1 MIDGIYHADPNSQL
15 APLRLGNLHSLQQ
28 KEIPM
33 FNTRNDLP
41 LATRTR
47 SVELLNARLADA
59 IDLGTQIKH
68 AHWNVKGPNFIALH
82 ELFDK
87 IAESIEDQIDT
98 IAERVT
104 ALGGTA
110 HGTLTAVARGTSL
123 KPYPEDIYD
132 GATHVGALA
141 AVLADFG
148 TKVRAAIDDSAKL
161 GDAGTSD
168 LFTGISRETD
178 KNLWFL
184 EAHLYAARA
193 S

>member
-1 MIDGIYHADPNSQL
+1 
-15 APLRLGNLHSLQQ
+15 
-28 KEIPM
+28 M
-33 FNTRNDLP
+33 FDTRNDLP
-41 LATRTR
+41 GSIRTK

-59 IDLGTQIKH
+59 IDLGTQVKH

-87 IAESIEDQIDT
+87 IAENIEDQVDT

-110 HGTLTAVARGTSL
+110 RGTLTAVSRGTSL
-123 KPYPEDIYD
+123 KPYPEDVVD
-132 GATHVGALA
+132 GVAHVDALS
-141 AVLADFG
+141 AVYADFG
-148 TKVRAAIDDSAKL
+148 KKVRAAIEESAKS
-161 GDAGTSD
+161 GDADTSD

-184 EAHLYAARA
+184 EAHLYSKR
-193 S
+193 